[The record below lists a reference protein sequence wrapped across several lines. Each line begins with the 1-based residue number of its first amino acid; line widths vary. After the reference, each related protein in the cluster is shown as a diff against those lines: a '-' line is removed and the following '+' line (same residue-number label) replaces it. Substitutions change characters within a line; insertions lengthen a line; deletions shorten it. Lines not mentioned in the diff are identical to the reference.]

1 MSENKPKKVK
11 DIFKDYETKANIKEA
26 YVTALNVVKKLN
38 TLGIV
43 LEIDEYIEVK
53 EIWYFEKFLI
63 ERFKFSNIDMTIK
76 YQKDTQLKS
85 IKDEWRNIICYMA
98 HKYPLMKPML
108 LMKSDIEIND
118 NIINVKMHIRGADF
132 LRAKKTDKELENVIK
147 KLYGK
152 EYKIE
157 LEEVFKQEDEIA
169 QEKKI
174 KEMEEKAIEESVSY
188 VLENENEEKHHTKN
202 VSNVEEYNDPDY
214 MPPQDGDYMPV
225 EEMGGMPEDMLQAPM
240 EEEQKYIM
248 GKPSK
253 AKEKQ
258 IKIKDITANDG
269 RVTLEGRV
277 LTCECRETKSGKGML
292 IIDLYD
298 GTGTMTCKSFAKDIK
313 EGNEV
318 KAQIDEAKGIK
329 VIGKAGLDTYA
340 GDVTVIANTI
350 IEIENNIPDLPKE
363 DEEEDTPL
371 ILGKT
376 MNIIAP
382 LAKVS
387 ELGPEDGAVSLDGEI
402 IFMEDRELK
411 SGKTLLSFDLYD
423 GSSTLTCKAFLEK
436 GKAKKIIKRMGSVKG
451 VKIEGNAQMDS
462 FSGEL
467 TVMANTIVESTG
479 VKKEVRQDNAEVK
492 RVELTHAYKNEP
504 NGCSNISNRFNKKS
518 NEVGNEVNCNNR
530 PWCCT
535 SISRSI
541 SFS

>member
-1 MSENKPKKVK
+1 MSENKAKKVK
-11 DIFKDYETKANIKEA
+11 EIFSDYETKANIKEA
-26 YVTALNVVKKLN
+26 YVTALNVIKSTN
-38 TLGIV
+38 TLGIT

-53 EIWYFEKFLI
+53 DIWYFEKFLI
-63 ERFKFSNIDMTIK
+63 ERFHFSNIDMTIH

-85 IKDEWRNIICYMA
+85 VKEEWKNIICYMA

-108 LMKSDIEIND
+108 LMKSDVEIND

-157 LEEVFKQEDEIA
+157 LEEILPQEAEI
-169 QEKKI
+169 QHEKKI
-174 KEMEEKAIEESVSY
+174 KEMEENAIKQTVAYIPENSEETENGQHTLNSSNSASNGTNSVHNQNNSQ
-188 VLENENEEKHHTKN
+188 NE
-202 VSNVEEYNDPDY
+202 VPEYNDPDY
-214 MPPQDGDYMPV
+214 IPPQDGDYIPM
-225 EEMGGMPEDMLQAPM
+225 EEMGAMSENIELDNAVI
-240 EEEQKYIM
+240 EEQKYIM

-253 AKEKQ
+253 AKEKL

-269 RVTLEGRV
+269 RVALEGRV
-277 LTCECRETKSGKGML
+277 LTVECRETKSGKGML

-313 EGNEV
+313 EGNEI
-318 KAQIDEAKGIK
+318 KAQIEQAKGIK
-329 VIGKAGLDTYA
+329 VIGKAGLDTYV

-376 MNIIAP
+376 MNITAP

-423 GSSTLTCKAFLEK
+423 GTSTLTCKAFLEK
-436 GKAKKIIKRMGSVKG
+436 GKAKKIIKRMGSVRG
-451 VKIEGNAQMDS
+451 IKI
-462 FSGEL
+462 
-467 TVMANTIVESTG
+467 
-479 VKKEVRQDNAEVK
+479 
-492 RVELTHAYKNEP
+492 
-504 NGCSNISNRFNKKS
+504 
-518 NEVGNEVNCNNR
+518 
-530 PWCCT
+530 
-535 SISRSI
+535 
-541 SFS
+541 